1 MKTNKVYL
9 TMREKKE
16 MALNGEVVPVCI
28 RDSKHKNHFIAKLR
42 GTIFDGS
49 LAGKKINL

>member
-1 MKTNKVYL
+1 MKNKKVYL

-16 MALNGEVVPVCI
+16 MALGGETVPVCV
-28 RDSKHKNHFIAKLR
+28 RGSKHKNHFIAKLR

-49 LAGKKINL
+49 LVEKKIKL